1 METAY
6 KTVIVTFGES
16 IEELNGIFDTPQTW
30 GASTL
35 KEWIDYYETT
45 RFTQV
50 GENRAVITSEYNMPF
65 VIEWLQRHT
74 PVTIQGRNKPCT
86 HYSSVFGR

>member
-50 GENRAVITSEYNMPF
+50 GENKAVITSEYNMPF

-74 PVTIQGRNKPCT
+74 TMTIQKEE
-86 HYSSVFGR
+86 

>member
-16 IEELNGIFDTPQTW
+16 IEELNGIFDTLQTW

-35 KEWIDYYETT
+35 KEWVDAYESSRLVQIGKNT
-45 RFTQV
+45 V
-50 GENRAVITSEYNMPF
+50 VITSEYNMPSI
-65 VIEWLQRHT
+65 VEWLQRYT
-74 PVTIQGRNKPCT
+74 PIETLQEE
-86 HYSSVFGR
+86 

>member
-35 KEWIDYYETT
+35 KEWIDCYETT
-45 RFTQV
+45 RLTQI
-50 GENRAVITSEYNMPF
+50 GENTVVITSEYNMPF

-74 PVTIQGRNKPCT
+74 TMIIQKEE
-86 HYSSVFGR
+86 

>member
-6 KTVIVTFGES
+6 ETIIATFGES

-35 KEWIDYYETT
+35 KEWVESYETT
-45 RFTQV
+45 RLTQV

-74 PVTIQGRNKPCT
+74 PMTIQKEE
-86 HYSSVFGR
+86 

>member
-1 METAY
+1 METSY
-6 KTVIVTFGES
+6 KTIIVTFKES

-35 KEWIDYYETT
+35 KEWVDAYEVT

-50 GENRAVITSEYNMPF
+50 GENRAVITSEYNMSF
-65 VIEWLQRHT
+65 VVEWLQRHT
-74 PVTIQGRNKPCT
+74 TMTIQKEE
-86 HYSSVFGR
+86 